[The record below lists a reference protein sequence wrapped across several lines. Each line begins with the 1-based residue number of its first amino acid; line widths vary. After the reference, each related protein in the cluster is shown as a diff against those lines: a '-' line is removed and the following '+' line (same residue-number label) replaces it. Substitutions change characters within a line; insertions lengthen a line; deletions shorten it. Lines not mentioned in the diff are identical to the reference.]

1 MSLPIVKAPKY
12 ELTIP
17 STKQKVKF
25 RPFVVKEEKI
35 LLMAAESKDQKQIVN
50 ALRDVLGA
58 CIDSGK
64 DKLDVMGLPTFDLQY
79 IFLKLRAKSVGENVD
94 LTVMCPKCEAVNP
107 ASIDLSEVE
116 ITYPEGHTTKI
127 QLTDDVGIVMRY
139 PTFEMMESNKEIDT
153 ENIDSIIEVLS
164 MCIDQIYDKENVY
177 GRKEYTDTDFQEFV
191 YSLTQQDLV
200 KMQGFFDTMPTM
212 KHELNF
218 TCIKCGEKETVIL
231 RSLDDFFTSDSPMSP
246 SQTSTN

>member
-1 MSLPIVKAPKY
+1 MSLPIVRAPKY

-35 LLMAAESKDQKQIVN
+35 LLMAAESKNQKQIVN

-64 DKLDVMGLPTFDLQY
+64 DKLDVLALPTFDLQY
-79 IFLKLRAKSVGENVD
+79 IFLKLRSKSVGEQVD
-94 LTVMCPKCEAVNP
+94 LTVMCPSCEAVNP
-107 ASIDLSEVE
+107 AQVDLTEIE
-116 ITYPEGHTTKI
+116 ITYPEGHVTEI
-127 QLTDDVGIVMRY
+127 QLTDDVGITMRY
-139 PTFEMMESNKEIDT
+139 PTFEMMEKQKNIDT
-153 ENIDSIIEVLS
+153 ENIDSIIDILS
-164 MCIDQIYDKENVY
+164 MCIEQIYDKENVY
-177 GRKEYTDTDFQEFV
+177 GRKDYTDKDFQEFV
-191 YSLTQQDLV
+191 YSLTQNDLV

-212 KHELNF
+212 QHELNF
-218 TCIKCGEKETVIL
+218 TCVKCEAKEQVIL